1 MFQHPQTDAGNDT
14 KVLASLL
21 PLLEARVFAYD
32 LLRRTFL
39 QEPVQD
45 FLVRLS
51 QNELAMAFP
60 FQEENE
66 NIAQGV
72 QKLAAYLQQCTA
84 EGLAQTEYE
93 KLHWEYTRLF
103 IGPHEVT
110 APPWESV
117 YLNKDKL
124 LFQQET
130 RLVRLAYLKYAFLP
144 LLYQQEADDHIG
156 LECDFMYQL
165 ANLAYEKA
173 EANNSAALQEV
184 IQDQA
189 DFLAEHLLLWVP
201 AFAEKVA
208 AHAATGFYQGAVQV
222 LSGFLAVDAL
232 ILQELSASN

>member
-1 MFQHPQTDAGNDT
+1 MFQHPQTNAGNGT
-14 KVLASLL
+14 KTLASLL

-66 NIAQGV
+66 DIAQGV
-72 QKLAAYLQQCTA
+72 QKLTAYLQQYTA

-103 IGPHEVT
+103 IGPHEVA

-117 YLNKDKL
+117 YLN
-124 LFQQET
+124 
-130 RLVRLAYLKYAFLP
+130 
-144 LLYQQEADDHIG
+144 
-156 LECDFMYQL
+156 
-165 ANLAYEKA
+165 
-173 EANNSAALQEV
+173 
-184 IQDQA
+184 
-189 DFLAEHLLLWVP
+189 
-201 AFAEKVA
+201 
-208 AHAATGFYQGAVQV
+208 
-222 LSGFLAVDAL
+222 
-232 ILQELSASN
+232 